1 MSIEIYDI
9 DGTLEL
15 DGGVP
20 NQPLVDYI
28 RKDVAEEGVRV
39 FIVSARSIDRLAET
53 EKWLKDNDIPYSEIF
68 LNDFGS
74 TGPNVNEA
82 FKAFKYSKLIEEY
95 GLDEIAYLVDDD
107 PEARD
112 AAEGMGIKAYSPSQL
127 LEEEMSDEER
137 ALVDVP
143 EYIQSA
149 ATKGLEFY
157 DGGYAGE
164 GLQQETVQEARDLA
178 SGRVSDE
185 KVVRLAAWVRR
196 HRGDWESVEQNNN
209 PSHEDFPGPGAVA
222 AYLWGVNPT
231 APDGAD
237 RVLLWA
243 DRITAALRAMEF
255 DVKEIET
262 RSTPIG
268 VFTIEESDGQK
279 TFSGYAAIFGASSAG
294 LGFTEVIAPGAFK
307 RTLTR
312 AERGERTVKF
322 LHGHDES
329 RMLATTASGRLT
341 LKEDEIGL
349 RVEAK
354 LDPADPDAASVI
366 SKLAN
371 ESSAMGMSFGF
382 TVPKNGDAWNGET
395 RTLKE
400 INLFEVSIL
409 SGHTPAYPST
419 LGLTA
424 VRKVTEPKLGID
436 AERLISTLESVK
448 AGKDL
453 TEDETEV
460 IDQVRS
466 KLGPKRG
473 IDPTVA
479 AAKVLLERLAS
490 EDF

>member
-1 MSIEIYDI
+1 MAIEIYDI

-28 RKDVAEEGVRV
+28 RHDVEDESVRI
-39 FIVSARSIDRLAET
+39 FIVSARSIERLAET
-53 EKWLKDNDIPYSEIF
+53 EKWLKDNEIPYSEIF

-82 FKAFKYSKLIEEY
+82 FKAYKYSKLIEQY

-107 PEARD
+107 PEARE
-112 AAEGMGIKAYSPSQL
+112 AAEGMGIKAYSPREL
-127 LEEEMSDEER
+127 LDEEEDEEER
-137 ALVDVP
+137 AIVDVP
-143 EYIQSA
+143 DYIQTA
-149 ATKGLEFY
+149 ATIGIQYYEDGLAG
-157 DGGYAGE
+157 DG
-164 GLQQETVQEARDLA
+164 LVPETVSEARDLA
-178 SGRVSDE
+178 SGRVDDE
-185 KVVRLAAWVRR
+185 KVVRMAAWIRR
-196 HRGDWESVEQNNN
+196 HRGDWESVDRNNN
-209 PSHEDFPGPGAVA
+209 PDHEDFPGPGAVA

-243 DRITAALRAMEF
+243 DRITTASRAMEF

-268 VFTIEESDGQK
+268 VFSIEESDGQK
-279 TFSGYAAIFGASSAG
+279 TFSGYAAIFGSQSAG
-294 LGFTEVIAPGAFK
+294 LGFNEVIAPGAFK
-307 RTLTR
+307 RTLSR

-329 RMLATTASGRLT
+329 RMLASTASGRLT

-354 LDPADPDAASVI
+354 LDPADPDAAAVI
-366 SKLAN
+366 SKLSN
-371 ESSAMGMSFGF
+371 EAAAMGMSFGF
-382 TVPKNGDAWNGET
+382 TVPKNGDSWNGET

-409 SGHTPAYPST
+409 SGHTPAYPAT

-424 VRKVTEPKLGID
+424 VRKVAEPKLGID
-436 AERLISTLESVK
+436 AERLISTLEAVK

-453 TEDETEV
+453 TDDEAEV
-460 IDQVRS
+460 IEQVRT

-473 IDPTVA
+473 IDPSVA
-479 AAKVLLERLAS
+479 AATVLLERLRN
-490 EDF
+490 EEF

>member
-1 MSIEIYDI
+1 MAIEIYDI

-28 RKDVAEEGVRV
+28 KKDVEEEGVRV

-53 EKWLKDNDIPYSEIF
+53 EKWLKDNGIPYSEIF

-107 PEARD
+107 PEARE
-112 AAEGMGIKAYSPSQL
+112 AAEGMGIKAYSPREL
-127 LEEEMSDEER
+127 LDEEEDEEER
-137 ALVDVP
+137 AIVDVP

-149 ATKGLEFY
+149 ATRGIQYYEDGLAG
-157 DGGYAGE
+157 DG
-164 GLQQETVQEARDLA
+164 LVPETVSEARDLA
-178 SGRVSDE
+178 SGRVDDE
-185 KVVRLAAWVRR
+185 KVVRMAAWIRR
-196 HRGDWESVEQNNN
+196 HRGDWESVERNNN
-209 PSHEDFPGPGAVA
+209 PDHEDFPGPGAVA

-243 DRITAALRAMEF
+243 DRITAASRAMEF

-268 VFTIEESDGQK
+268 VFSIEESDGQK
-279 TFSGYAAIFGASSAG
+279 TFSGYAAIFGAQSAG
-294 LGFTEVIAPGAFK
+294 LGFNEVIAPGAFK

-329 RMLATTASGRLT
+329 RMLASTASGRLT

-354 LDPADPDAASVI
+354 LDPADPDAAAVI
-366 SKLAN
+366 SKLTN
-371 ESSAMGMSFGF
+371 ESAAMGMSFGF

-409 SGHTPAYPST
+409 SGHTPAYPAT

-424 VRKVTEPKLGID
+424 VRKVAEPKLGID
-436 AERLISTLESVK
+436 AERLISTLEAVK

-453 TEDETEV
+453 TEDEAEV
-460 IDQVRS
+460 IEQVRT

-473 IDPTVA
+473 IDPSVA
-479 AAKVLLERLAS
+479 AAQVLLERLRN
-490 EDF
+490 EEF